1 MVFDINIVLV
11 SDVPTPPQDIDVT
24 EVRQT
29 SCTVNWKAPQDDGG
43 SPLLKY
49 ILERQDVSL
58 KAGWDNVAEIK
69 AGEPTSYKV
78 DDLVAKK
85 TYKFR
90 IRAINKLGSSEPGLF
105 ARPVLAKDPW
115 GKELLYRI

>member
-1 MVFDINIVLV
+1 M
-11 SDVPTPPQDIDVT
+11 
-24 EVRQT
+24 
-29 SCTVNWKAPQDDGG
+29 
-43 SPLLKY
+43 
-49 ILERQDVSL
+49 SL

-69 AGEPTSYKV
+69 AGEPTTYKV
-78 DDLVAKK
+78 DDLIAKK

-115 GKELLYRI
+115 GNAFSIK